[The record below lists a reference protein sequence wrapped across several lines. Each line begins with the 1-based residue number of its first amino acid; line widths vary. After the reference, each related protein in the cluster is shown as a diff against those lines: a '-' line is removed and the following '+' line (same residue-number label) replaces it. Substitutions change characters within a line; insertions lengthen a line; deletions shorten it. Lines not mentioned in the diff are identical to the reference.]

1 MNAFLLAAL
10 LLTSP
15 PIQGETGPAEG
26 LSKSAAASSLG
37 QVSPVEPY
45 RTGRALHRAARES
58 LRRWAHPKADE
69 AQLAAREFLALYGQL
84 QQDTQLARS
93 QRERLRLKIR
103 GRLLVLAR
111 QISRRADD
119 QERPKSVGPID
130 GVLAQARGFG
140 GPARGNGGRGNAA
153 RGGQANDDYGPEL
166 VELIQETVAPGSWD
180 VNGGAGTIYY
190 WRPGRAI
197 VVRQRGDVHEGI
209 ADVLRQMQR
218 LGQ

>member
-26 LSKSAAASSLG
+26 LSKSGAASSLG
-37 QVSPVEPY
+37 QIPPVEPY

-69 AQLAAREFLALYGQL
+69 ANIAAREFLALYGQL

-119 QERPKSVGPID
+119 WQRPESVGPID
-130 GVLAQARGFG
+130 GVLAQAGGFG
-140 GPARGNGGRGNAA
+140 GPARGNAA
-153 RGGQANDDYGPEL
+153 RGGQADDYGQEL
-166 VELIQETVAPGSWD
+166 VELIQETVVPGSWD